1 MTEPKFTPGPW
12 KQKDDKIL
20 APAITWQ
27 NHTGMLWEGIP
38 YICQIMYP
46 TASKTETANSNARL
60 IAAAPEMYELLQE
73 TFGDECDDDCGSA
86 CDIAEE
92 CEVRR
97 ARILIAQINREE
109 KNHE

>member
-1 MTEPKFTPGPW
+1 MPEPKFTPGPW
-12 KQKDDKIL
+12 E
-20 APAITWQ
+20 
-27 NHTGMLWEGIP
+27 TGIVDRENNFWEIEGPNGEHIAQ
-38 YICQIMYP
+38 CHFCGGNL
-46 TASKTETANSNARL
+46 SETEFANARL

-97 ARILIAQINREE
+97 ARILIAQINGEE
-109 KNHE
+109 ENHE